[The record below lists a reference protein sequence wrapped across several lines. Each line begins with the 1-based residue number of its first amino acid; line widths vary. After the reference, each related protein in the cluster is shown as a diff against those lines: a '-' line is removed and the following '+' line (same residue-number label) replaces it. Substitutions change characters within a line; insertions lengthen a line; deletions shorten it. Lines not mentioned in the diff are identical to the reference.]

1 MIVEDGE
8 SFMREALGAETM
20 AEVDR
25 RTELFNSLAKDFSCL
40 VGKEESRRE
49 RTAKGLQ
56 EVSLTYGEVEF
67 RTLYLVFKWI

>member
-8 SFMREALGAETM
+8 SFMRGALGAETM

-40 VGKEESRRE
+40 VGK
-49 RTAKGLQ
+49 
-56 EVSLTYGEVEF
+56 VSTQHSIDRY
-67 RTLYLVFKWI
+67 